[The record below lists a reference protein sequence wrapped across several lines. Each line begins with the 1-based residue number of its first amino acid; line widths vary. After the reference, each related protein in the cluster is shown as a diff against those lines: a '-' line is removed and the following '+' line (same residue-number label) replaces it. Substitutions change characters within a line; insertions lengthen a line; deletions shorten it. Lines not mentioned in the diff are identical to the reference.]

1 MGTSTKPA
9 PQVLISG
16 ASGLIGRA
24 LQADFRSTGTPF
36 ATLVRRPAPESA
48 SANAPAYLW
57 DPYRFEFREEMRGLN
72 GVRAAIHL
80 SGENLT
86 SGRWTA
92 ARKQR
97 FRDSRIATTRS
108 LVKLLRGLDQPPEV
122 LLCASGANYYGSRGD
137 EVLDESGTPGEGFL
151 AEICRDWE
159 AAADEA
165 KTFGVR
171 VVHLRFGLVLTA
183 QGGALPK
190 MLPVF
195 RLGLGGKLGSGRQW
209 ASWIAMDDAV
219 RAIRFCMDHRQ
230 IDGPVNMVGNP
241 VTNAEF
247 TAALAARLHRP
258 ALMTAPSFAL
268 RIVLGEM
275 ADEALLA
282 SIRAIPSK
290 LLQAGFTFAHPT
302 LPEALQKILPNR
314 S

>member
-1 MGTSTKPA
+1 MNRSTDI

-24 LQADFRSTGTPF
+24 LQADFRSAGIAY
-36 ATLVRRPAPESA
+36 ATLVRKSVGTEGS
-48 SANAPAYLW
+48 AYLW
-57 DPYRFEFREEMRGLN
+57 DPYHFEFREEMRELN

-86 SGRWTA
+86 SGRWTKT
-92 ARKQR
+92 RKQR
-97 FRDSRIATTRS
+97 FWDSRIATTQS
-108 LVKLLRGLDQPPEV
+108 LVKLLRRLDPPPEV
-122 LLCASGANYYGSRGD
+122 LLCASGVNYYGSRGD
-137 EVLDESGTPGEGFL
+137 EILDESGTPGTGFL
-151 AEICRDWE
+151 AEICQDWE

-195 RLGLGGKLGSGRQW
+195 RLGLGGKLGNGRQW
-209 ASWIAMDDAV
+209 ASWIAMDDV
-219 RAIRFCMDHRQ
+219 IRAIRFGMDHPQ
-230 IDGPVNMVGNP
+230 IDGPVNMVANP
-241 VTNAEF
+241 LTNAEF

-258 ALMTAPSFAL
+258 AVMTAPAFAL

-282 SIRAIPSK
+282 SIRAIPAK

-302 LPEALQKILPNR
+302 LPEALAAIL
-314 S
+314 